1 MTTVAKPAADEPQTV
16 AQFADFKAGQN
27 RAPDTYCENSV
38 VKPMILSHG
47 TLGVIDLAESKRFYT
62 EFLGL
67 DCVRHT
73 ERGLNIRKGG
83 YWSVVCLEIGEK
95 AESTRV
101 YNHWGLDVASREEV
115 DAAYAKA
122 LELQEEYGIRRVNK
136 IRLQHGDYAFKLQ
149 DRDGNWWEIQHIEDP
164 MKYDKRFARGDVIP
178 T

>member
-1 MTTVAKPAADEPQTV
+1 MAT
-16 AQFADFKAGQN
+16 QFDSFKASDD
-27 RAPDTYCENSV
+27 RAPNTHDEASI

-47 TLGVIDLAESKRFYT
+47 TLGVIDLAKSKRFYT

-73 ERGLNIRKGG
+73 ERGMNVRKGG
-83 YWSVVCLEIGEK
+83 YWAVVCLQIGEQVDP
-95 AESTRV
+95 TRV
-101 YNHWGLDVASREEV
+101 YNHWGLDVATREEV
-115 DAAYAKA
+115 DAAHEKA
-122 LELQEEYGIRRVNK
+122 LELQEKYGIRRVNK

-164 MKYDKRFARGDVIP
+164 MKYDKRFARGDIIQ